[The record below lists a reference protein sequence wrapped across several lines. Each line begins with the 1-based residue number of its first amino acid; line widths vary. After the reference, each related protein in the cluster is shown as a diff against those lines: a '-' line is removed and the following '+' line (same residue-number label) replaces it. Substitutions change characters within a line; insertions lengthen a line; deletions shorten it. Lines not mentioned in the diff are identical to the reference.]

1 VKYKPEIVIAPDAE
15 TVASMAAQ
23 RIIDAA
29 AAAIAARGRFTLALS
44 GGRTPEATYAILAQA
59 NPPHAVDW
67 SKTFLFF
74 GDERFVP
81 HDDARS
87 NFAMAKRCLLTRAM
101 IPVSN
106 VFPIATDT
114 ESPAAS
120 AADYTRRLAEFFEV
134 ASGAQPPAL
143 DLILLGLGDD
153 GHTASLFPG
162 AEALAEDQAWM
173 TWSPPGVLP
182 PPVDRVTMTYPLIN
196 AAHGVMFL
204 VTGANK
210 HEPLTEIL
218 QLRAKVP
225 DRPAAGVR
233 PTNGDLTWIID
244 HAAAGG

>member
-1 VKYKPEIVIAPDAE
+1 VTNKPEIVVAPDAE

-23 RIIDAA
+23 RIIEAA
-29 AAAIAARGRFTLALS
+29 AAAISARGRFTLALA
-44 GGRTPEATYAILAQA
+44 GGRTPEATYQILAQA

-67 SKTFLFF
+67 SKTFVFF

-87 NFAMAKRCLLTRAM
+87 NFAMAKRCLLSRAM
-101 IPVSN
+101 IPVKN
-106 VFPIATDT
+106 VFPITTDL
-114 ESPAAS
+114 ENPAAS
-120 AADYTRRLAEFFEV
+120 AADYSRRLAEFFEIDQD
-134 ASGAQPPAL
+134 GAPPAL

-162 AEALAEDQAWM
+162 AEALGEDKAWM

-182 PPVDRVTMTYPLIN
+182 PAVDRVTMTYPLIN
-196 AAHGVMFL
+196 AARGVMFL

-210 HEPLTEIL
+210 HEPLMEIL
-218 QLRAKVP
+218 QLRAKVA
-225 DRPAAGVR
+225 DHPAAGVR
-233 PTNGDLTWIID
+233 PTDGNLTWIID